1 MSELA
6 LRAIAPHVIRVI
18 TVDEIEETPQCDLIC
33 VASFPRIIPRTI
45 LARASRG
52 GLNVH
57 ASLLPKHRGP
67 DPLFW
72 TYFDFDES
80 AGVTLHWI
88 DEGIDSG
95 DVVAQRAWP
104 LERGT
109 RAIDLYMQQAEVGT
123 QILDNAIANIDSLTR
138 TPQDASRATID
149 PSPNKHTWS
158 IDYTTWPARRVWHF
172 LNGMSELRR
181 DLLTVPYA
189 PGFALHETQHD
200 RTPGTIVA
208 RGGKI
213 AVYCKDGIVEGTQ
226 LPWRTRLRRWL
237 KRTSSRR

>member
-33 VASFPRIIPRTI
+33 VASFPRVIPRTI

-109 RAIDLYMQQAEVGT
+109 RAIDLYMQQAEAGA
-123 QILDNAIANIDSLTR
+123 QILDNAIANIGSLTR

-149 PSPNKHTWS
+149 QVMRLS
-158 IDYTTWPARRVWHF
+158 
-172 LNGMSELRR
+172 
-181 DLLTVPYA
+181 
-189 PGFALHETQHD
+189 
-200 RTPGTIVA
+200 VA
-208 RGGKI
+208 
-213 AVYCKDGIVEGTQ
+213 
-226 LPWRTRLRRWL
+226 
-237 KRTSSRR
+237 